1 MENLNGA
8 LFLLSVG
15 MIMVFTVLWL
25 VVGLGNLII
34 NLTNRYAPD
43 DESAPNNKKGESRN
57 SKKLAAI
64 VAAVDVV
71 TNSEGVAETIRKK

>member
-8 LFLLSVG
+8 LFLLAVG
-15 MIMVFTVLWL
+15 MIMVFIVLWL

-43 DESAPNNKKGESRN
+43 DDLSANNKKSSTTN
-57 SKKLAAI
+57 PKKLAAI